1 MLHCDVIGH
10 FNIRSDVRGEAL
22 RAESTHATLRNTNLV
37 GRPMAPPSHFK
48 GLLFSIKFICP
59 PSFQSFPLPAVG
71 VLLFLA
77 FNLYR
82 FLSSIFCSV
91 HSKTLRK
98 KILYFI
104 LIQKMTVIWGLD
116 LREMQWA
123 KFKSSYMFNTE
134 YHLRRSKMIVYQIAM
149 ILCVCSE
156 SVGTAA
162 LSEYVDQQEFVAGQ
176 DHLAVVYND
185 DFVGIMSYNIF
196 VGVAVATIFGAA
208 FFFDLFWPERH
219 ESPSVHLA
227 WKICA
232 VIMCVM
238 GLADALAM
246 TVIVATKSAY
256 LSGPHAPQGMLLLQ
270 QN

>member
-1 MLHCDVIGH
+1 
-10 FNIRSDVRGEAL
+10 
-22 RAESTHATLRNTNLV
+22 
-37 GRPMAPPSHFK
+37 MA
-48 GLLFSIKFICP
+48 
-59 PSFQSFPLPAVG
+59 
-71 VLLFLA
+71 
-77 FNLYR
+77 
-82 FLSSIFCSV
+82 
-91 HSKTLRK
+91 
-98 KILYFI
+98 
-104 LIQKMTVIWGLD
+104 VIWGLD
-116 LREMQWA
+116 LREMQWG

-134 YHLRRSKMIVYQIAM
+134 YHLRRSKMVVYQIAM

-162 LSEYVDQQEFVAGQ
+162 LSEYVDQQEFIARQ

-208 FFFDLFWPERH
+208 FFFDLFWPERQ

-256 LSGPHAPQGMLLLQ
+256 LSGPDAVQGMALLQ
-270 QN
+270 QYLKPTLSKLRSLLYPVNIADAISSLQEECQSCCLRGFVVAWLGCDRCKHGHSFPLASARRSTWTEVNACKRA

>member
-1 MLHCDVIGH
+1 
-10 FNIRSDVRGEAL
+10 
-22 RAESTHATLRNTNLV
+22 
-37 GRPMAPPSHFK
+37 MA
-48 GLLFSIKFICP
+48 
-59 PSFQSFPLPAVG
+59 
-71 VLLFLA
+71 
-77 FNLYR
+77 
-82 FLSSIFCSV
+82 
-91 HSKTLRK
+91 
-98 KILYFI
+98 
-104 LIQKMTVIWGLD
+104 VIWGLD
-116 LREMQWA
+116 LREMQWG

-134 YHLRRSKMIVYQIAM
+134 YHLRRSKMVVYQIAM

-162 LSEYVDQQEFVAGQ
+162 LSEYVDQQEFIARQ

-256 LSGPHAPQGMLLLQ
+256 LSGPDAVQGMTLLQ
-270 QN
+270 QYLKPTLIYRKNAKAVASVVLLWPGWVATVASTVILFLSHQHDAIHGPKSTHARGRDFEEERKRQSSGEQSGGEKSSEERAV